1 MSRVNVFVLIDALG
15 WELVAQRPFLA
26 QYLPHQQEV
35 RTLLGYSS
43 GIIPSILT
51 GQTPA
56 ENGVWNLVYYDPAR
70 SPFRHMKHLGTLPG
84 RLLDNRYGRR
94 ARQRAAADP
103 AVVSLGGGPQ
113 HLRAAGNPGAP
124 QHLRPAA

>member
-94 ARQRAAADP
+94 ARSRGRAARLQRSRDDARG
-103 AVVSLGGGPQ
+103 AA
-113 HLRAAGNPGAP
+113 LRSGRRGRVHWPWHA
-124 QHLRPAA
+124 